1 MLYIARKDGVQF
13 YAQPDSIERLANDG
27 YDILRLVEEPVGDV
41 SAEAQ
46 SAVDAIGGSFQAPEP
61 EYRDLRHDLVMEYGT
76 PEKGDDGNETGRYE
90 LRFDSPSWPAYEK
103 EITEWA
109 MLEHEP
115 DVYKIPAKSAIGQ
128 LTGKEMLDLEWMLEF
143 EDEDA

>member
-1 MLYIARKDGVQF
+1 MGKAFKNIEMEQMIAQLEPLLGRNDMIG
-13 YAQPDSIERLANDG
+13 YAAARNTR
-27 YDILRLVEEPVGDV
+27 ILMDETT
-41 SAEAQ
+41 
-46 SAVDAIGGSFQAPEP
+46 

-76 PEKGDDGNETGRYE
+76 PEKDDDGNETGRYE
-90 LRFDSPSWPAYEK
+90 LRFDSPRWPAYEK

>member
-1 MLYIARKDGVQF
+1 MGKAFKNIEMEQMIAQLEPLLGRNDLIG
-13 YAQPDSIERLANDG
+13 YAAARNTR
-27 YDILRLVEEPVGDV
+27 ILMDETT
-41 SAEAQ
+41 
-46 SAVDAIGGSFQAPEP
+46 

-76 PEKGDDGNETGRYE
+76 PEKDDDGNETGRYE
-90 LRFDSPSWPAYEK
+90 LRFDSPRWPAYEK

>member
-1 MLYIARKDGVQF
+1 MGKAFKNIEMEQMIAQLEPLLGRNDLIG
-13 YAQPDSIERLANDG
+13 YAAARNTR
-27 YDILRLVEEPVGDV
+27 ILMDETT
-41 SAEAQ
+41 
-46 SAVDAIGGSFQAPEP
+46 

-103 EITEWA
+103 EIAEWA

>member
-1 MLYIARKDGVQF
+1 MGKAFKNIEMEQMIAQLEPLLGRNDLIG
-13 YAQPDSIERLANDG
+13 YAAARNTR
-27 YDILRLVEEPVGDV
+27 ILMDETT
-41 SAEAQ
+41 
-46 SAVDAIGGSFQAPEP
+46 

-76 PEKGDDGNETGRYE
+76 PEKDDDGNETGRYE

-103 EITEWA
+103 EIAEWA

>member
-1 MLYIARKDGVQF
+1 MGKAFKNIEMEQMIAQLEPLLGRNDLIG
-13 YAQPDSIERLANDG
+13 YAAARNTR
-27 YDILRLVEEPVGDV
+27 ILMDETT
-41 SAEAQ
+41 
-46 SAVDAIGGSFQAPEP
+46 

-76 PEKGDDGNETGRYE
+76 PEKDDDGNETGRYE
-90 LRFDSPSWPAYEK
+90 LRFDSPRWPAYEK

-128 LTGKEMLDLEWMLEF
+128 LTGKEMLDLEWLLEF

>member
-1 MLYIARKDGVQF
+1 MGKAFKNIEMEQMIAQLEPLLGRNDLIG
-13 YAQPDSIERLANDG
+13 YAAARNTR
-27 YDILRLVEEPVGDV
+27 ILMDETT
-41 SAEAQ
+41 
-46 SAVDAIGGSFQAPEP
+46 

-90 LRFDSPSWPAYEK
+90 LRFDSPRWPAYEK

>member
-1 MLYIARKDGVQF
+1 MGKAFKNIEMEQMVAQLEPLLGRNDLIG
-13 YAQPDSIERLANDG
+13 YAAACNTR
-27 YDILRLVEEPVGDV
+27 ILMDETT
-41 SAEAQ
+41 
-46 SAVDAIGGSFQAPEP
+46 

>member
-1 MLYIARKDGVQF
+1 MGRAFKNIEMEQMIAQLEPLLGRNDLIG
-13 YAQPDSIERLANDG
+13 YAAARNTR
-27 YDILRLVEEPVGDV
+27 ILMDETT
-41 SAEAQ
+41 
-46 SAVDAIGGSFQAPEP
+46 

>member
-1 MLYIARKDGVQF
+1 MGKAFKNIEMEQMIAQLEPLLSRNDLIG
-13 YAQPDSIERLANDG
+13 YAAARNTR
-27 YDILRLVEEPVGDV
+27 ILMDETT
-41 SAEAQ
+41 
-46 SAVDAIGGSFQAPEP
+46 

-143 EDEDA
+143 EDDNA

>member
-1 MLYIARKDGVQF
+1 MSKAFKNIEMEQMIAQLEPLLGRNDLIG
-13 YAQPDSIERLANDG
+13 YAAARNTR
-27 YDILRLVEEPVGDV
+27 ILMDETT
-41 SAEAQ
+41 
-46 SAVDAIGGSFQAPEP
+46 

-90 LRFDSPSWPAYEK
+90 LRFDSPNWPAYEK